1 MAQHIYNTLTHKKE
15 EFVPLKPG
23 QVSMYVCGPT
33 VYGLLHVGNF
43 RGPIFF
49 NLVRNWLEASGLKVE
64 FAYNYTDVDDKIID
78 RAHRENVSAES
89 IAEKY
94 IAEFEKDF
102 SALGLRPHTH
112 NPKVTTTMEPIVALV
127 DSLVRAEKAYVTP
140 DGEVLYS
147 VRGFQGYGK
156 LSRKNID
163 DLESGARVEV
173 DKKKRDPLDFALWK
187 PAKPGEPSWKSPWCA
202 GRPGWHIECSAMVQN
217 IFGDTI
223 DIHGGGSD
231 LIFPHHENEIA
242 QSEGASGKPFAR
254 VWMHNNMLTFGGGK
268 MSKSQGNIMTARD
281 FLEKYDAEI
290 LKFMQLAVHYR
301 SLSDFSDAAVSTA
314 IAGLGKIYSA
324 LALADKTIAAGGD
337 AGKVSGGEAT
347 SGTRSEDALSASA
360 PKATKAFEE
369 ALAKATTDVSAAL
382 NDDFN
387 TPELFAALYALIKAF
402 NTGIRAGMKVTP
414 EVLATA
420 SKFTAWVRGQG
431 ALMAMFQQ
439 PAGEY
444 LMNLDDRLL
453 AEKSLSRAEVDA
465 LVLERTA
472 VRAAKDFKRS
482 DELRDALL
490 AKGIA
495 VSDTPQG
502 AVWEVAK

>member
-15 EFVPLKPG
+15 EFVPLTHGHVK
-23 QVSMYVCGPT
+23 MYVCGPT

-49 NLVRNWLEASGLKVE
+49 NLVRNWLEKNGLKVD

-78 RAHRENVSAES
+78 KAKAEGVSALEIS
-89 IAEKY
+89 ERY

-102 SALGLRPHTH
+102 AAMGLRKHTY
-112 NPKVTTTMEPIVALV
+112 NPKVTETMQPIV
-127 DSLVRAEKAYVTP
+127 SLVEDLVKKNKAYVAT

-147 VRGFQGYGK
+147 VRDFEGYGK

-163 DLESGARVEV
+163 DLESGARVV
-173 DKKKRDPLDFALWK
+173 IDKKKRDPLDFALWK
-187 PAKPGEPSWKSPWCA
+187 PAKPGEPHWPSPWCD
-202 GRPGWHIECSAMVQN
+202 GRPGWHIECSAMVKE

-242 QSEGASGKPFAR
+242 QSEGATAKPFAR

-268 MSKSQGNIMTARD
+268 MSKSQGNIMAARD
-281 FLEKYDAEI
+281 FIAKYDAEI
-290 LKFMQLAVHYR
+290 LKFMLLTVHYR
-301 SLSDFSDAAVSTA
+301 SLCDFSDAAVETA

-324 LALADKTIAAGGD
+324 LALADKTIAAG
-337 AGKVSGGEAT
+337 SGLGP
-347 SGTRSEDALSASA
+347 A
-360 PKATKAFEE
+360 PKATKAFEDV
-369 ALAKATTDVSAAL
+369 LTKATADVASAL

-387 TPELFAALYALIKAF
+387 TPELFAALYAVIKAF
-402 NTGIRAGMKVTP
+402 NTGVRAGMKVTP
-414 EVLATA
+414 EVLTTA
-420 SKFTAWVRGQG
+420 QKFKAWVLENGEMM
-431 ALMAMFQQ
+431 ALFQRR
-439 PAGEY
+439 AADY
-444 LMNLDDRLL
+444 LTSLDDRLL
-453 AEKSLSRAEVDA
+453 ASKGLARADIDA
-465 LVLERTA
+465 LVAERSA

-495 VSDTPQG
+495 VSDTAQG
-502 AVWEVAK
+502 SVWEVAK

>member
-1 MAQHIYNTLTHKKE
+1 MSQQIYNTLTHKKE

-23 QVSMYVCGPT
+23 QVTMYVCGPT

-43 RGPIFF
+43 RGPVFF
-49 NLVRNWLEASGLKVE
+49 NLVRNWLEKNGLKVN
-64 FAYNYTDVDDKIID
+64 FAFNYTDVDDKIID
-78 RAHRENVSAES
+78 RAKKDGVTADE
-89 IAEKY
+89 IATKY

-102 SALGLRPHTH
+102 SALGLRPHTS
-112 NPKVTTTMEPIVALV
+112 NPKVTDSMKPILAIVEELIKK
-127 DSLVRAEKAYVTP
+127 EKAYVAA

-147 VRGFQGYGK
+147 VRNFEGYGK

-163 DLESGARVEV
+163 DLESGARVV
-173 DKKKRDPLDFALWK
+173 IDKKKRDPLDFALWK
-187 PAKPGEPSWKSPWCA
+187 PAKPGEPHWPSPWCD
-202 GRPGWHIECSAMVQN
+202 GRPGWHIECSAMVKS

-242 QSEGASGKPFAR
+242 QSEGATAKPLAK

-268 MSKSQGNIMTARD
+268 MSKSLGNIMTVRD
-281 FLEKYDAEI
+281 FLAKYDAEI
-290 LKFMQLAVHYR
+290 LKFMLLSVHYR
-301 SLSDFSDAAVSTA
+301 SLSDFSEQAIGTAV
-314 IAGLGKIYSA
+314 AGLGKIYSA
-324 LALADKTIAAGGD
+324 LSLADKTIANGAGIT
-337 AGKVSGGEAT
+337 A
-347 SGTRSEDALSASA
+347 A

-369 ALAKATTDVSAAL
+369 VLAKATTDATAAL

-387 TPELFAALYALIKAF
+387 TPELFAALYAAIKAF
-402 NTGIRAGMKVTP
+402 NTGVRAGMKVSP

-420 SKFTAWVRGQG
+420 QKFKAWVHEQG
-431 ALMAMFQQ
+431 ELLAMFQQ
-439 PAGEY
+439 EASSY
-444 LMNLDDRLL
+444 LTLLDDRLL
-453 AEKSLSRAEVDA
+453 AEKGLARAEVDK
-465 LVLERTA
+465 LVEERTA

-490 AKGIA
+490 TKGIA

-502 AVWEVAK
+502 SIWEVAK